1 MNLARLGKYNEALIY
16 LSNLYIAGDFI
27 PQDLEESHHI
37 LDEIEDKNDASRL
50 FFLGLIELNE
60 KTIKKLFNYFKI
72 LQNLEKQKLC
82 FIVVKC

>member
-1 MNLARLGKYNEALIY
+1 MNLARLDKYNEALIY

-27 PQDLEESHHI
+27 PQDLEEAHHI

-60 KTIKKLFNYFKI
+60 KNYQKVFQLFQDSSKLGKS
-72 LQNLEKQKLC
+72 
-82 FIVVKC
+82 

>member
-1 MNLARLGKYNEALIY
+1 MARLDKYNEALIY

-27 PQDLEESHHI
+27 PQDLEEAHHI

-60 KTIKKLFNYFKI
+60 KNYQKVFQLFQDSSKLGKS
-72 LQNLEKQKLC
+72 
-82 FIVVKC
+82 